1 MACTTDAIGMA
12 TDPIQLCARFDAC
25 AVTSGDAY
33 AAPTRSERASLAPA
47 LVRMIALHD
56 FDPSIALG
64 CLRLVAGQIV
74 TRHALD
80 TSGWCDVEAHGE
92 RGWVPPSFLM
102 EYTAWQQQQ
111 PPYPQPHAAGIKA
124 AARDDPA
131 SARSSTVRASPR
143 ASHASERAL
152 AELYVPDTPMPLL
165 SASVRA
171 AHALHDALEARA
183 PSDAALRALDV
194 AVHALIED
202 TKRVQRV
209 PSRSLAA
216 QRDALAVQ
224 LSELLGRIEAA
235 RAKPEAS
242 YADAALGLNSV
253 MLAAAELVD
262 RATAA
267 PPMRRG
273 SGDAD
278 SRHACSDG
286 SLSQTPSLL
295 DELSVHDTCSSVRDS
310 AESERSAR
318 SAELS
323 DGLERRTSDVL
334 AVSPSQLLDV
344 AHSAYEQVASVAAA
358 FFGQLHTFEDLH
370 LNFAFQRVVD
380 VRRTLTASA
389 HYFTALVESVGAYT
403 ADAWAAPPLTHEY
416 AAACAELG
424 GAYARFCELISLRAA
439 PQRVV
444 DATSGTERKL
454 YVLSVTN
461 ELLCASA
468 RALRAVSWMLER
480 APRTLVLGIPDPTPV
495 LHAAW
500 CAPHAEAPRA
510 PTAEPPR
517 AHDMPR
523 APAPDMPRA
532 PAPGTPRAAAPP
544 DAGLVRGAQGEVLGG
559 TLPALAAWLCAEDR
573 GAHTTPVRAF
583 FWCFRAYADPVALA
597 DTLLGVYRGAGD
609 DWRVQAR
616 VVHHVF
622 AWLKHYWLA
631 ADDSAA
637 LGALGDWVAGP
648 HDARV
653 QPAVDALVALVRW
666 RARLGDQVQR
676 VELQVAC
683 ADGVATVQRVVCT
696 AQGERLELG
705 LSGNEGDAAALA
717 TCTDARRLCAAP
729 VPGAPAPPVPAVSKG
744 VRAALRAA
752 PDLWSVSVLDLDAA
766 ELARQITI
774 AEARLFAS
782 VLPMELLYCHEP
794 YCRPNGTTATATAT
808 HARAM
813 ATFTTQLTNWMG
825 ECLLRETDVKRRTL
839 VLQHLV
845 RVGSESLALCN
856 FNLLMAVQGALNSST
871 VLRLKRTWAG
881 LSTKTLARFEAQRA
895 VMEHTRNFAAYR
907 AQLRDAQGPVLPFL
921 GLVNTDVT
929 FCLSG
934 HAKRRAA
941 PEGAPDGTP
950 EVVNWVRC
958 MRLAEI
964 VGEVQRFQARAY
976 TLVEVPELQRF
987 LAQMRDEVQVAS
999 CAQSY
1004 AAATEQL
1011 YQRSLELEPRD
1022 DGGAALPRQRS
1033 RSLVAAALPWNSLGA
1048 RRSASERRTSADDT
1062 ASLDSKRSRWER
1074 VRRRR

>member
-92 RGWVPPSFLM
+92 RGWVPASFLM

-380 VRRTLTASA
+380 VARLFVHVAGTQAEVDAALLAFDVQRAGTGQRGGQRLGAAHAAEAGGEDPAAGQVVVVVLAAGFDEGFEGALHDALATDVDPAAGGHLAVHEQAIAVQFVEVVPVGPFRYQVGVGNQHARGVGVGLEHAHRLAGLHQQGFVFVQLFEAGQDLVEALPVTRRTADTAV
-389 HYFTALVESVGAYT
+389 HHQTLRVFRHVRVQVVL
-403 ADAWAAPPLTHEY
+403 DH
-416 AAACAELG
+416 AEG
-424 GAYARFCELISLRAA
+424 RFG
-439 PQRVV
+439 
-444 DATSGTERKL
+444 D
-454 YVLSVTN
+454 
-461 ELLCASA
+461 
-468 RALRAVSWMLER
+468 
-480 APRTLVLGIPDPTPV
+480 PV
-495 LHAAW
+495 LAMQVAA
-500 CAPHAEAPRA
+500 
-510 PTAEPPR
+510 
-517 AHDMPR
+517 
-523 APAPDMPRA
+523 
-532 PAPGTPRAAAPP
+532 
-544 DAGLVRGAQGEVLGG
+544 VRGTDNTGSIK
-559 TLPALAAWLCAEDR
+559 T
-573 GAHTTPVRAF
+573 
-583 FWCFRAYADPVALA
+583 
-597 DTLLGVYRGAGD
+597 
-609 DWRVQAR
+609 R
-616 VVHHVF
+616 VVHG
-622 AWLKHYWLA
+622 
-631 ADDSAA
+631 S
-637 LGALGDWVAGP
+637 
-648 HDARV
+648 
-653 QPAVDALVALVRW
+653 
-666 RARLGDQVQR
+666 
-676 VELQVAC
+676 
-683 ADGVATVQRVVCT
+683 
-696 AQGERLELG
+696 
-705 LSGNEGDAAALA
+705 LS
-717 TCTDARRLCAAP
+717 
-729 VPGAPAPPVPAVSKG
+729 SK
-744 VRAALRAA
+744 
-752 PDLWSVSVLDLDAA
+752 
-766 ELARQITI
+766 
-774 AEARLFAS
+774 
-782 VLPMELLYCHEP
+782 
-794 YCRPNGTTATATAT
+794 
-808 HARAM
+808 
-813 ATFTTQLTNWMG
+813 
-825 ECLLRETDVKRRTL
+825 
-839 VLQHLV
+839 
-845 RVGSESLALCN
+845 
-856 FNLLMAVQGALNSST
+856 NL
-871 VLRLKRTWAG
+871 
-881 LSTKTLARFEAQRA
+881 
-895 VMEHTRNFAAYR
+895 
-907 AQLRDAQGPVLPFL
+907 
-921 GLVNTDVT
+921 
-929 FCLSG
+929 
-934 HAKRRAA
+934 
-941 PEGAPDGTP
+941 
-950 EVVNWVRC
+950 
-958 MRLAEI
+958 
-964 VGEVQRFQARAY
+964 
-976 TLVEVPELQRF
+976 
-987 LAQMRDEVQVAS
+987 
-999 CAQSY
+999 
-1004 AAATEQL
+1004 
-1011 YQRSLELEPRD
+1011 
-1022 DGGAALPRQRS
+1022 
-1033 RSLVAAALPWNSLGA
+1033 
-1048 RRSASERRTSADDT
+1048 
-1062 ASLDSKRSRWER
+1062 
-1074 VRRRR
+1074 